1 MGGHRGDDDVAIA
14 QLNVRAGKRQTR
26 LIDDH
31 SLRRLRENR
40 RADSADGDD
49 RQQRANA
56 AIHRSILNLAM
67 ILRREKYT
75 GRQRR
80 RKVNRRWS
88 PRVCGDGAAAV
99 RWNPIPATLV

>member
-14 QLNVRAGKRQTR
+14 QLNGRAGKWQTR

-49 RQQRANA
+49 RQQRANEA
-56 AIHRSILNLAM
+56 MHRSILNLAM
-67 ILRREKYT
+67 ILRQEKYT
-75 GRQRR
+75 WRQRR
-80 RKVNRRWS
+80 RNVNRRWY
-88 PRVCGDGAAAV
+88 PRSCGDGASAV
-99 RWNPIPATLV
+99 RS

>member
-1 MGGHRGDDDVAIA
+1 
-14 QLNVRAGKRQTR
+14 
-26 LIDDH
+26 
-31 SLRRLRENR
+31 
-40 RADSADGDD
+40 
-49 RQQRANA
+49 
-56 AIHRSILNLAM
+56 M

-99 RWNPIPATLV
+99 RWKPIPATLVWPWS